1 MTAFLDHSGDS
12 PFTSSATTRD
22 ITTLD
27 MFAASGDDAGTT
39 ASEKSRVTE
48 RYDDVTKEETTHYVT
63 MKNTEDV
70 EDKDDGVTEGSGNNG
85 LSGSVSV
92 ATLSENDTTSSDVT
106 TPFYDA
112 TTLLSTPSNSS
123 SSTTVEM
130 NQDSSTRAVTSASA
144 KSSSTITTRSPPVS
158 ASLVAVGSGCGRH
171 AAVNLILVMLAV
183 LFSLVAGYASVST

>member
-1 MTAFLDHSGDS
+1 
-12 PFTSSATTRD
+12 
-22 ITTLD
+22 
-27 MFAASGDDAGTT
+27 MFAASGDGAGTT
-39 ASEKSRVTE
+39 ALEKSRVTE

-92 ATLSENDTTSSDVT
+92 ATLFENDTTSSDVT
-106 TPFYDA
+106 TPSYDA
-112 TTLLSTPSNSS
+112 TTLLSSNPIPSTPSNSS

-130 NQDSSTRAVTSASA
+130 DEDSITRAVTSASA
-144 KSSSTITTRSPPVS
+144 KSSSTITTRSPPAS
-158 ASLVAVGSGCGRH
+158 ASLVVVGSGCGRH

-183 LFSLVAGYASVST
+183 LFSLAAGYASVST